1 MIKKKRPVE
10 DNGFASWGGYMEAKK
25 SKLLEQFK
33 DESKKLKGTTS
44 DIFRGVSIYVNGY
57 TKPSADELKR
67 IMAMYGGEYHQYES
81 HRTTHIIASNLPD
94 CKIKKLK
101 VLNVVKPE
109 WITDSIKAKKLLDY
123 RMYLLY
129 SKQSKTQPALNFLP
143 NQHSSE
149 SNSLCENSV
158 DENLAED
165 TTRGDY
171 EKNKINKDDLNSN
184 RSNFLTETHTNGNFC
199 NESELTGESATSV
212 HYATTNDL
220 PVLNNPIPAT
230 GKDIYVET
238 KEKGELSLPDNR
250 RITRT
255 AVDSEFLSEFY
266 NNSRLHHIS
275 TMGALFKQY
284 ICKLREESNKSY
296 PGRMK
301 LKNLKKNGLKLPA
314 ECSLPVNET
323 LFDNMND
330 DELLA
335 EEGSLADENMKYKK
349 IIMHIDMD
357 CFFVSVGLRNRPELR
372 THPVAVTHAKGNPR
386 NGPQNNSSRK
396 FEFAY
401 YKERKEQK
409 FKQSKN
415 SNEVNNNPVVEKGTD
430 AADSDDNMWYD
441 NIGDGD
447 SMSEIAS
454 CNYEARKA
462 GVCNGMFLGSALK
475 VCPNLKTI
483 PYDFEGYKEVS
494 YTLYNTVASYTL
506 NIEAVSCD
514 EMYVDC
520 TDIVNEMNITPLE
533 FADVLRREIKEKTG
547 CPASAGFGPNPLMA
561 RLATKKAKPD
571 GQYFIEPSRVL
582 EFVQDIKVDDLPG
595 VGYTL
600 SHRLRAM
607 GIRTCGDL
615 QTQSLANLKSEF
627 GVKTGE
633 TLYNHCRGIDN
644 RELDTEHKRKSVSAE
659 VNYGIRFTK
668 LEEAEK
674 FLKQLS
680 NEVAIRLQSTG
691 MKGRCVTLK
700 LLIRANEAPV
710 ETAKFMGHG
719 VCDHVTRSSTVPIPV
734 DGGDAIAKEVLN
746 IFRQIQAKPNDLR
759 GVGIQIS
766 RLQKSLGSKSV
777 EISKFL
783 APKSTSKNSI
793 NDCRKQISI
802 NDSKPNKNVSV
813 VGSPNLNEEN
823 VMQESL
829 KDCVCKRAVTDVP
842 GGKIDTYFKE
852 KSKGSII
859 RSSPEICST
868 PSSMLSNVDK
878 NVLAELPE
886 DIQQEIL
893 MYSRHVTDAKTKDK
907 HLVSPKHSAE
917 GKLKDLSVN
926 EEVYQVDPNFLSALP
941 DDVRMEIEEDLKY
954 QKCRQ
959 QKIDLVI
966 HPVKGNNDS
975 GKSTDRVLPVPDSI
989 AHIEGGFSDENQNT
1003 HNLLLKS
1010 EMAQKT
1016 SLEKE
1021 AESDE
1026 EKQQISHET
1035 KWDIFDVTLNVN
1047 ELRTLI
1053 REWVATEREPKSI
1066 DIRLF
1071 TDLLCQMVKEKNIET
1086 VDLLFRCLY
1095 RCVSRKKNCM
1105 WQNAYLGILKG
1116 VQKVIIEIYKVKL
1129 KLPKDFLCE
1138 DGCTNKSNN
1147 LS

>member
-1 MIKKKRPVE
+1 MIKKRKPDE

-25 SKLLEQFK
+25 SKLLEQFR
-33 DESKKLKGTTS
+33 DESKKLKGTTN
-44 DIFRGVSIYVNGY
+44 DIFKGISIYVNGY

-94 CKIKKLK
+94 CKIKRLK

-109 WITDSIKAKKLLDY
+109 WITDSIKAEKLLDY

-143 NQHSSE
+143 NQHAS
-149 SNSLCENSV
+149 ENSSLSKNTE
-158 DENLAED
+158 DENVTD
-165 TTRGDY
+165 DITVRDCQS
-171 EKNKINKDDLNSN
+171 NKTNGDDLLPEQSAFPNA
-184 RSNFLTETHTNGNFC
+184 THSNGNNC
-199 NESELTGESATSV
+199 NESELKGHSSTTVVCTTTDDSPADNDSIQAREKHIFLEPKKNGEV
-212 HYATTNDL
+212 
-220 PVLNNPIPAT
+220 I
-230 GKDIYVET
+230 
-238 KEKGELSLPDNR
+238 LPDNKR
-250 RITRT
+250 TTRT
-255 AVDSEFLSEFY
+255 AVDSDFLSEFY

-301 LKNLKKNGLKLPA
+301 LKNFKKNGLNHPA
-314 ECSLPVNET
+314 ECSLPVNEN
-323 LFDNMND
+323 LFDNIND
-330 DELLA
+330 DELFA
-335 EEGSLADENMKYKK
+335 EESSLADENTKYKK

-386 NGPQNNSSRK
+386 NGPQKNSSRK
-396 FEFAY
+396 FELAY

-415 SNEVNNNPVVEKGTD
+415 TNEINNIPDVDKDSNAFE
-430 AADSDDNMWYD
+430 SDDNMWYD

-494 YTLYNTVASYTL
+494 YTLYDTVASYTL

-520 TDIVNEMNITPLE
+520 TDIINEMNITPMD
-533 FADVLRREIKEKTG
+533 FAEVLRREIKEKTG

-571 GQYFIEPSRVL
+571 GQYFVEPSRVL
-582 EFVQDIKVDDLPG
+582 DFIQDIKVDDLPG

-644 RELDTEHKRKSVSAE
+644 RELDSEHKRKSVSAE

-668 LEEAEK
+668 QEEAEK

-680 NEVAIRLQSTG
+680 NEVAMRLQSTG

-700 LLIRANEAPV
+700 LLIRAKEAPV

-719 VCDHVTRSSTVPIPV
+719 VCDHLTRSSTISIPV
-734 DGGDAIAKEVLN
+734 DDSEAITKEVLN
-746 IFRQIQAKPNDLR
+746 IFRQIQVKPSDLR

-766 RLQKSLGSKSV
+766 RLQKIVGSKSV
-777 EISKFL
+777 QISKFL
-783 APKSTSKNSI
+783 APKSTNKCSVKDCKTPIST
-793 NDCRKQISI
+793 NDC
-802 NDSKPNKNVSV
+802 KPNMPESV
-813 VGSPNLNEEN
+813 VRKPNVNEET
-823 VMQESL
+823 VMQKNL
-829 KDCVCKRAVTDVP
+829 KDSMGKRSVTEVP

-859 RSSPEICST
+859 RSSPDICSNK
-868 PSSMLSNVDK
+868 SSLFSVVDK
-878 NVLAELPE
+878 NIFAELPE
-886 DIQQEIL
+886 EIQQEIL
-893 MYSRHVTDAKTKDK
+893 MHSKETTDEKTKDEQ
-907 HLVSPKHSAE
+907 LASLKHSAE
-917 GKLKDLSVN
+917 GKLQGFSVDG
-926 EEVYQVDPNFLSALP
+926 EIYQIDPQFLSALP
-941 DDVRMEIEEDLKY
+941 EDVRKEVVEDLKHRKLL
-954 QKCRQ
+954 QQ
-959 QKIDLVI
+959 QKDVDS
-966 HPVKGNNDS
+966 HPVSGNKESENSEDRGLQFPDS
-975 GKSTDRVLPVPDSI
+975 RVHVKKESNNEYQSTHNVLPK
-989 AHIEGGFSDENQNT
+989 SDP
-1003 HNLLLKS
+1003 
-1010 EMAQKT
+1010 AGKT
-1016 SLEKE
+1016 SLHKPV
-1021 AESDE
+1021 ESE
-1026 EKQQISHET
+1026 EENQHIPHET
-1035 KWDIFDVTLNVN
+1035 RWDIFDVTLNVN
-1047 ELRTLI
+1047 ELRSLI
-1053 REWVATEREPKSI
+1053 REWVITEIKPKSI
-1066 DIRLF
+1066 DIKLF

-1095 RCVSRKKNCM
+1095 RCISRKKNCM
-1105 WQNAYLGILKG
+1105 WQEAYHTILNG
-1116 VQKVIIEIYKVKL
+1116 VQKAIVEIYKVKL
-1129 KLPKDFLCE
+1129 KLPKDFVCE
-1138 DGCTNKSNN
+1138 DGCKNKSNN
-1147 LS
+1147 QS